1 VTTRVPKTPYR
12 SRTKAKPEPPPRRA
26 ASAILSRHLHSPARA
41 GRPQGPVPAP
51 SVSRGFFV
59 FEEMQSYLLFFLGT
73 WWIALIALVA
83 GAFGGRASKRYV
95 ADPLNMVIIFVQVWI
110 VVGLAKLAFGY
121 VGYLLQFS
129 KNVQTIYPEFVMP
142 LAAGAYVARQLLK
155 LHAQKKSGR
164 RIEHE

>member
-1 VTTRVPKTPYR
+1 M
-12 SRTKAKPEPPPRRA
+12 
-26 ASAILSRHLHSPARA
+26 
-41 GRPQGPVPAP
+41 
-51 SVSRGFFV
+51 

-95 ADPLNMVIIFVQVWI
+95 ADPLNMVIVFVQVWI
-110 VVGLAKLAFGY
+110 VVALAKLAFGY